1 MGRAERHEGM
11 RRRDAPGADG
21 GTRPPGSDVA
31 ADPARRSRAWGV
43 LAVSLALMA
52 LVTALTSS
60 AGHRALRHADA
71 LDRSRPEPVHSTAD
85 GHPGRAAAP
94 GRGTPPRGEGT
105 GLSRRMTD
113 PLAPRV
119 PARQRPE
126 RTGAALLHTSAA
138 SAGTSPSHAGVRSN
152 ATRPAVQPTAP
163 ATPAGAVA
171 DAASVGTAT
180 AVGATPTPQLRQ
192 TTPVAGSSPGSTSS
206 GGSSSG
212 RTSSVGRPTPS
223 GTYPGPGTIVAPGTG
238 VSYAA
243 PGGVVVSARATW
255 TGAED
260 LVLGIT
266 CGGGVSVTRTGSS
279 GLSVEVDDSHA
290 SGTCTVTLSLGPDA
304 RAPVPF
310 TLSID
315 PAP

>member
-1 MGRAERHEGM
+1 MGRAERHEDV
-11 RRRDAPGADG
+11 RRRGAPGGDG

-71 LDRSRPEPVHSTAD
+71 LDRSRPEPVHRTAD

-94 GRGTPPRGEGT
+94 GRGTAPRGEGT
-105 GLSRRMTD
+105 GLSRRLTD
-113 PLAPRV
+113 PPTLQGPGR
-119 PARQRPE
+119 PRPE
-126 RTGAALLHTSAA
+126 RTGAALPHTSAA

-180 AVGATPTPQLRQ
+180 AATPTPQLRP
-192 TTPVAGSSPGSTSS
+192 TTAVSVSSTGTRPSV
-206 GGSSSG
+206 GSSSG
-212 RTSSVGRPTPS
+212 GTPTPS

-255 TGAED
+255 TGAVD